1 MPQDL
6 PHVANVG
13 PDPSHVGQLAVA
25 SRVEDGY
32 ADSRFEK
39 QAEHVSIEPTVH
51 ERIDHVTWAWFT
63 LPMSTGGIA
72 LILSIQP
79 HTFHGL
85 LIIGRIVFVF
95 NLVVWCTLVILIS
108 TRFVRN
114 PGKFYASLSH
124 PTESLFVP
132 TYKLLHEPYVTGAED
147 CVVSGSP

>member
-13 PDPSHVGQLAVA
+13 PDPSHIGQLTVA
-25 SRVEDGY
+25 SRVEEGR

-39 QAEHVSIEPTVH
+39 LAGHVSSDPDIL

-72 LILSIQP
+72 LILFVQL

-95 NLVVWCTLVILIS
+95 NLVIWCTLVTLVS

-114 PGKFYASLSH
+114 PAKFYASLTH

-132 TYKLLHEPYVTGAED
+132 TYKLLHEPYTACAEN
-147 CVVSGSP
+147 CLVSGSP